1 MAQHLR
7 ETFAAKEQLNAPAF
21 VTFLTAGFPSVD
33 ATVPLMLAMERGGS
47 DVIELGVPFT
57 DPLADGKAI
66 QDCNNIALDQGVDY
80 TRCLEFVKEARAQGL
95 KTPVIL
101 MGKFPLACSHI
112 LSSTLT
118 PSLPETGYFN
128 PLLAHGEERAVQ
140 DAKAAG
146 ANGFIIVDLPPEEA
160 VGFRKICTRE
170 GLSYVPLI
178 APSTTDN
185 RIKFLA
191 SIADSFIYV
200 VSKMGTTGASDKV
213 SSSLSSM
220 LARIRKLIG
229 KPIPL
234 AVGFGVSTQEHFEEV
249 GRDADGVVIGSQ
261 LVSVIKDANALGT
274 SAAASAVEA
283 YCQRVSGNRTRAAPL
298 PKQTVSDEDK
308 VKEVESVQEK
318 VASAA
323 RFGDFGGAYV
333 PEALYDALEELT
345 TAYADARADPKFW
358 EEWNSHMGYINRPSQ
373 IYEAKRLSEQCGGA
387 RIWFKREDLNHTG
400 SHKINNAIGQ
410 ILLARRLGK
419 TRIIAETG
427 AGQHGVATATA
438 CAKFGLECIVYM
450 GEED

>member
-1 MAQHLR
+1 MR
-7 ETFAAKEQLNAPAF
+7 DPQL
-21 VTFLTAGFPSVD
+21 TLHR
-33 ATVPLMLAMERGGS
+33 L
-47 DVIELGVPFT
+47 
-57 DPLADGKAI
+57 I
-66 QDCNNIALDQGVDY
+66 Q
-80 TRCLEFVKEARAQGL
+80 
-95 KTPVIL
+95 
-101 MGKFPLACSHI
+101 
-112 LSSTLT
+112 
-118 PSLPETGYFN
+118 
-128 PLLAHGEERAVQ
+128 
-140 DAKAAG
+140 
-146 ANGFIIVDLPPEEA
+146 
-160 VGFRKICTRE
+160 
-170 GLSYVPLI
+170 
-178 APSTTDN
+178 
-185 RIKFLA
+185 
-191 SIADSFIYV
+191 V

-274 SAAASAVEA
+274 SAAVSAVEA

-345 TAYADARADPKFW
+345 TAYADARADPEFW

-400 SHKINNAIGQ
+400 SHKVRTAYFH
-410 ILLARRLGK
+410 LLCCRN
-419 TRIIAETG
+419 
-427 AGQHGVATATA
+427 
-438 CAKFGLECIVYM
+438 
-450 GEED
+450 

>member
-1 MAQHLR
+1 
-7 ETFAAKEQLNAPAF
+7 
-21 VTFLTAGFPSVD
+21 
-33 ATVPLMLAMERGGS
+33 
-47 DVIELGVPFT
+47 
-57 DPLADGKAI
+57 
-66 QDCNNIALDQGVDY
+66 
-80 TRCLEFVKEARAQGL
+80 
-95 KTPVIL
+95 
-101 MGKFPLACSHI
+101 
-112 LSSTLT
+112 
-118 PSLPETGYFN
+118 
-128 PLLAHGEERAVQ
+128 
-140 DAKAAG
+140 
-146 ANGFIIVDLPPEEA
+146 
-160 VGFRKICTRE
+160 
-170 GLSYVPLI
+170 
-178 APSTTDN
+178 
-185 RIKFLA
+185 
-191 SIADSFIYV
+191 
-200 VSKMGTTGASDKV
+200 MGTTGASDKV

-229 KPIPL
+229 KPVPL

-400 SHKINNAIGQ
+400 SHKVRTAYFPLVCSN
-410 ILLARRLGK
+410 LLVDSPRSTMRSARSCSLAGSARPASSPRRVPDSTVSRPRPPVPSLVSSASSTWVRRMSDDRRSMSSGCGCSEPRLLRSRAGPRLSRTLSVSQLG
-419 TRIIAETG
+419 TR
-427 AGQHGVATATA
+427 
-438 CAKFGLECIVYM
+438 
-450 GEED
+450 